1 MGITNSNN
9 RKEISKLKESDKCN
23 VPICGRLTNSSTHIE
38 NESNEIIFANTY
50 SYPKGTFTSES
61 TQFFSQ
67 SEKDLFYFSQG
78 ENIAAV
84 RFLTIKGVHI
94 SILDQD
100 RTSPLHISCNSGSLQ
115 MVEEVLNQGAS
126 VNLPDIVGW
135 TGLHV
140 ACYKRRSDVI
150 LLLLKYGA
158 NLNAKDRDGLFPV
171 DLINKDQNCLHVINN
186 FIIHSTISQEL
197 KATSLVQE
205 IEIKEKKQNEE
216 NQRIKKI
223 SITSVKNRGN
233 FLEKNINTVN
243 SANRRCSKLIN
254 NSKFDKRVT
263 VSHSSFLKEE
273 ILDREEEEK
282 IREDQKKILDKYKV
296 IPKRHKFYYMNK
308 EKNYNER
315 NQLAQNLNDELKSD
329 MNHRTAPG
337 SFRENG
343 NINQKLNMIRSHTS
357 DKKDKSNNNIY
368 QAPKSSLNQKNSGC
382 CLIKKPK
389 SLNTR
394 ISIKELK
401 ENINNSKKY
410 HNGFL
415 SNLNTEMINS
425 ARSNK
430 YSFYETEQIKK
441 NKFLIYDSDEEYE
454 KNLKSQESKDYTNI
468 NTNNNKNKLYGSCD
482 NSTNLPK
489 SNELFTYYKQLATLE
504 NIDSDVEKYKIY
516 DSRTVD
522 DDSFLL
528 DTSMIKETKAIKK
541 NSEKNRDSNLRRKKN
556 ISFVE
561 KVNNDQLSEDEDP
574 TVLLEDDCR
583 EDSIVFSE
591 QYAVVQQIQSK
602 MFKNKIQ
609 DLLSNKNFIIS
620 RDPDT
625 EYYLTKVSLLNT
637 FKNGFGLSIEEIKSL
652 LASLFEIDSMF
663 GLYLALNIYESQND
677 YMKLLKNL
685 KEMKKDDLSKKIFFG
700 MMTSESKT
708 DDDVCRGVKE
718 KLKDFFYDS
727 LNYKNFKESILTSFK
742 CNNEI
747 KFRFLFEV

>member
-9 RKEISKLKESDKCN
+9 RKEISNLKETHKCN
-23 VPICGRLTNSSTHIE
+23 VPICSKLTNSNTNIE

-140 ACYKRRSDVI
+140 ACYKRRSEVI

-158 NLNAKDRDGLFPV
+158 NLNAKDRDGLFPL

-223 SITSVKNRGN
+223 SITSVKNRVN
-233 FLEKNINTVN
+233 FLDKNINTVN
-243 SANRRCSKLIN
+243 SANRRCSKLVN
-254 NSKFDKRVT
+254 NLKFDKRVT

-296 IPKRHKFYYMNK
+296 IPKKHKFYYMNK
-308 EKNYNER
+308 EKNYKER
-315 NQLAQNLNDELKSD
+315 NRLAQNLNEELKSD
-329 MNHRTAPG
+329 NNHLTGPG

-343 NINQKLNMIRSHTS
+343 KNNEKFNMIRSHTS
-357 DKKDKSNNNIY
+357 EKKEKSNNNFN
-368 QAPKSSLNQKNSGC
+368 QAPQSSLNQKNSGC
-382 CLIKKPK
+382 GLIKKPK

-394 ISIKELK
+394 ISIKALK
-401 ENINNSKKY
+401 ENVNNSKNY
-410 HNGFL
+410 PNGFL

-441 NKFLIYDSDEEYE
+441 NKFLIYDSEEENE
-454 KNLKSQESKDYTNI
+454 KNLKSQESKDYTN
-468 NTNNNKNKLYGSCD
+468 NNKNKLYGSYD
-482 NSTNLPK
+482 NSANFPK

-541 NSEKNRDSNLRRKKN
+541 NSEKNRDSILRRKKN

-561 KVNNDQLSEDEDP
+561 KVNNDHESGDEDP

-625 EYYLTKVSLLNT
+625 EYYLKKLSLLNI
-637 FKNGFGLSIEEIKSL
+637 FKNVFGLSIEEIKSL
-652 LASLFEIDSMF
+652 LASLFQIDSMF
-663 GLYLALNIYESQND
+663 GLYLALNVFESQND
-677 YMKLLKNL
+677 YLKLIKNI
-685 KEMKKDDLSKKIFFG
+685 KEMKKDDISKKIFFG

-718 KLKDFFYDS
+718 KLKDFFFDS

-742 CNNEI
+742 CNNKI
-747 KFRFLFEV
+747 YFRFLFEV